1 MKFTLPGIP
10 VPQQRHRT
18 KRVKQMIWE
27 YDPQAK
33 EKDSKAWD
41 LKTQMQ
47 DAFNSS
53 NKATSM
59 EASNLA
65 FATAVSVEITFFMPF
80 SASASNKRL
89 NRFLWGLET
98 MVEKPDLDNLEKFIL
113 DTAKGILF
121 TDDKIVVELKS
132 KKVYSLNP
140 RTEIKVMPKK
150 PMDIHETAD
159 AILQTL
165 SPCEFHDLVEIT
177 HELSSFAACITQ
189 DTDLASLEQDPQL
202 YRKRLTEAAGL
213 ISELA
218 EKYAVYLASI
228 KKKFPNFCDNVIDS
242 KISLQEDDHAI
253 S

>member
-18 KRVKQMIWE
+18 KRVRQMVWE

-41 LKTQMQ
+41 LKQQ
-47 DAFNSS
+47 LKEAFNSS
-53 NKATSM
+53 NKALSM

-65 FATAVSVEITFFMPF
+65 FATAVSVEIVFFMPF
-80 SASASNKRL
+80 PASASNKRL
-89 NRFLWGLET
+89 NRFLWGMEA
-98 MVEKPDLDNLEKFIL
+98 MIEKPDLDNLEKLVL
-113 DTAKGILF
+113 DCSKGILF

-140 RTEIKVMPKK
+140 RTEITVMPKK
-150 PMDIHETAD
+150 PIDIHETAD

-177 HELSSFAACITQ
+177 HELSSFAACITEN
-189 DTDLASLEQDPQL
+189 TDLATLEQDPHL
-202 YRKRLTEAAGL
+202 YRKRLTEAACL
-213 ISELA
+213 VSELA
-218 EKYAVYLASI
+218 ERYSTYLASI
-228 KKKFPNFCDNVIDS
+228 KKKYPQFCDVVHES
-242 KISLQEDDHAI
+242 KTALHEDLYQ
-253 S
+253 